1 MRMGESLLDGAWIAE
16 ADFGT
21 APQVEAALHEAISNN
36 FLGYMPTWLV
46 ERTLY
51 ECRQFQADR
60 FGVTLAEDCYGIAP
74 DVLSVLHQ
82 VIEQLTDKGTPVIVP
97 TPAYMPFLTIPGSHF
112 RATIQVPSHVD
123 ANGRYK
129 LDLERIDR
137 AFSDGA
143 QLLILCNPWNPTG
156 QTFTREELV
165 ELASVVHKH
174 PQAIVFSDEIHS
186 PLVHADRTHIPF
198 ASLSEQTA
206 SRTVTAT
213 AASKGWNIPGLNCAQ
228 WYIAGSTLK
237 ERFARGSEL
246 LASGASPLGA
256 LGACVAYRDG
266 RDWLDDFNAYIV
278 KNSVRVQELLADS
291 GSRLR
296 CTSPQA
302 TYLTWWDASA
312 YEVNNPAELI
322 ASKAA
327 VAVNAGHELGED
339 YSRFFR
345 LNLASPTPVLE
356 DMVSR
361 ILAAFAN

>member
-137 AFSDGA
+137 AFSEGA
-143 QLLILCNPWNPTG
+143 QLLILCNP
-156 QTFTREELV
+156 
-165 ELASVVHKH
+165 
-174 PQAIVFSDEIHS
+174 
-186 PLVHADRTHIPF
+186 
-198 ASLSEQTA
+198 
-206 SRTVTAT
+206 
-213 AASKGWNIPGLNCAQ
+213 
-228 WYIAGSTLK
+228 
-237 ERFARGSEL
+237 
-246 LASGASPLGA
+246 
-256 LGACVAYRDG
+256 
-266 RDWLDDFNAYIV
+266 
-278 KNSVRVQELLADS
+278 
-291 GSRLR
+291 
-296 CTSPQA
+296 
-302 TYLTWWDASA
+302 
-312 YEVNNPAELI
+312 
-322 ASKAA
+322 
-327 VAVNAGHELGED
+327 
-339 YSRFFR
+339 
-345 LNLASPTPVLE
+345 
-356 DMVSR
+356 
-361 ILAAFAN
+361 